1 MPHPPPDT
9 TSAMPPSTADDDKLT
24 RDPMMRRPFS
34 LEHDQE
40 RRRVVIT
47 LSAKATVAVWQ
58 ATVSALV
65 AADAWHAPLI
75 YDMSAVESTPLLL
88 NLPNVVSRVADLTT
102 QHGPRDALVAIVH
115 PSNLD
120 MWRNRLSRLFN
131 GLVVVNAFSDL
142 EMAHRWLD
150 WTAPANQTR

>member
-1 MPHPPPDT
+1 MI
-9 TSAMPPSTADDDKLT
+9 MPPSTAADDNFTGDLV
-24 RDPMMRRPFS
+24 MRPAFNV
-34 LEHDQE
+34 EHDQD

-65 AADAWHAPLI
+65 AADAWRAPLI
-75 YDMSAVESTPLLL
+75 YDMSAVESMPLLL
-88 NLPNVVSRVADLTT
+88 NLPNVMPRVADLTK
-102 QHGPRDALVAIVH
+102 QHGPREALAAIVN
-115 PSNLD
+115 PSNLEV
-120 MWRNRLSRLFN
+120 WRNRLSRLFD